1 MTLDKLR
8 EANIGTIKLREQ
20 DAVSRKYLPKIKK
33 FFRHQNILFQRQFKS
48 YKNYFPENK
57 KQTAFCLKLIEQD
70 RQFTLSDFD
79 RTWKGVEIE
88 TTDQL
93 QVLIYSIESE
103 ALLKGGQVAQRLFV
117 PEAGGSFDL
126 DNPRA
131 LAWYAQHATDLS
143 YIGSIQKTT
152 QDRIKTIILK
162 AIDEGWSY
170 NQTSKI
176 ISERFKSFTRERAQ
190 LIATHEAA
198 QAYEAGNRIF
208 IDNMADTGIVF
219 EKIWQNS
226 RDDKV
231 TPECRENTADGWIPL
246 DQVHTSGDQNPPRF
260 PGCRCYENYR
270 KKKK

>member
-20 DAVSRKYLPKIKK
+20 DAISRKYLPKIKK
-33 FFRHQNILFQRQFKS
+33 FFRKQNTLFQRQFKS

-79 RTWKGVEIE
+79 RTWKSVEIE

-93 QVLIYSIESE
+93 QVLIYTIETE
-103 ALLKGGQVAQRLFV
+103 AMLKGGAVARRLFV

-131 LAWYAQHATDLS
+131 LAWFSQYGGSLD
-143 YIGSIQKTT
+143 YISGIQNTT
-152 QDRIKTIILK
+152 RERLKTIIEHS
-162 AIDEGWSY
+162 IDQGWSY

-219 EKIWQNS
+219 EKKWQNS

-246 DQVHTSGDQNPPRF
+246 DQGHTSGDQNPPRF
-260 PGCRCYENYR
+260 SGCRCYENYR
-270 KKKK
+270 KKK